1 MFVTFI
7 AVSVGQP
14 GMAVMGNLA
23 QPTALGVPGG
33 QGILA
38 QPGVGNATVYS
49 VATPL
54 GAAPPQY
61 TNQQLGLN
69 LQVIIFWFKFA
80 YRIKLINN

>member
-1 MFVTFI
+1 MVFI
-7 AVSVGQP
+7 PVSVAQP

-23 QPTALGVPGG
+23 QPTAIGVPGG

-61 TNQQLGLN
+61 SNQQIGLN
-69 LQVIIFWFKFA
+69 LQVSIALPKKIN
-80 YRIKLINN
+80 YILIC